1 LSGFKFFL
9 QKNFPRRAI
18 RPRMSENT
26 VSSVIQILKIVL
38 NVNPTFSFPQDIYL
52 SSLQG
57 NIPDQVMIRGSP
69 F

>member
-1 LSGFKFFL
+1 MSGFKFFL

-18 RPRMSENT
+18 RLRMSENT

-57 NIPDQVMIRGSP
+57 NIPDRVVIRGSP